1 VIRSAFILI
10 LPVLL
15 FGCENKNAIGH
26 EPVPIQP
33 EEMDTT
39 ENEVYGDTLHHSD
52 SVTIVS
58 KTTSHY
64 FIIEL
69 TIGNSVREYDLTQM
83 NIPVKI
89 PNEIDWINSEFACMT
104 TWWSQSQSRHIFIPT
119 RMTNEFIYINKDIE
133 QTDSLNNNIVY
144 IDSVY
149 MDLEKIVF
157 KAENLLTRRSR
168 SLELSIN
175 EQNGIYPFYDRMT
188 LTKNDLTITTATERK
203 RIGLQELGM
212 GHPN

>member
-1 VIRSAFILI
+1 M
-10 LPVLL
+10 LPVLVL
-15 FGCENKNAIGH
+15 GCENKNAIDQDR
-26 EPVPIQP
+26 VSIQP
-33 EEMDTT
+33 QEMDTT
-39 ENEVYGDTLHHSD
+39 ENEVDGDTLYHSD

-58 KTTSHY
+58 MNSDHY

-69 TIGNSVREYDLTQM
+69 TIGDSVREYDLTEM

-104 TWWSQSQSRHIFIPT
+104 TWWSQSQSRHIFIPI
-119 RMTNEFIYINKDIE
+119 RITNEFIYIDKDIE